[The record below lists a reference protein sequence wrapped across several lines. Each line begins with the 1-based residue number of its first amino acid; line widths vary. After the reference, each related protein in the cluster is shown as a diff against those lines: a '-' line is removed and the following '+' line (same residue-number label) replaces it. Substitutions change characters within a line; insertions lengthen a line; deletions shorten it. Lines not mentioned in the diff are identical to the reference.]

1 MFRYLQG
8 EPVYTEL
15 ELESGGSGQLEVW
28 LDDCLAAEVS
38 VCGEGK
44 ATVPLDL
51 TGLERKDTGYEIRSG
66 VPARGKTWRFR
77 ACVFWRSI
85 FHDGKKVA
93 KGTETEKEKEERTMG
108 ERTETERTKIS
119 LRGQD
124 TYDISDHLYGIF
136 LEDIGFSV
144 DGGLNAN
151 MVNNYS
157 FDGVYLDR
165 QEIRAVEEPLRYWR
179 FEGERM
185 TSGTEKAL
193 SKNSKYA
200 RIVVRE
206 KASLIN
212 YGYSGQQK
220 GWEIPSMSIKE
231 GQTYT
236 FSALVRNRTFN
247 GKIGVQAVNG
257 RGEPAERRRPSV
269 RSRRSWAFPR
279 NRRRCWRQ
287 GRRDG

>member
-1 MFRYLQG
+1 
-8 EPVYTEL
+8 
-15 ELESGGSGQLEVW
+15 
-28 LDDCLAAEVS
+28 
-38 VCGEGK
+38 
-44 ATVPLDL
+44 
-51 TGLERKDTGYEIRSG
+51 
-66 VPARGKTWRFR
+66 
-77 ACVFWRSI
+77 
-85 FHDGKKVA
+85 
-93 KGTETEKEKEERTMG
+93 MG

-193 SKNSKYA
+193 SKKQQIRA
-200 RIVVRE
+200 D
-206 KASLIN
+206 
-212 YGYSGQQK
+212 SGQGEGIPDQLRLQRTAEGMGDSLHVHK
-220 GWEIPSMSIKE
+220 G
-231 GQTYT
+231 
-236 FSALVRNRTFN
+236 
-247 GKIGVQAVNG
+247 
-257 RGEPAERRRPSV
+257 RPDV
-269 RSRRSWAFPR
+269 HILRP
-279 NRRRCWRQ
+279 CEKPYL
-287 GRRDG
+287 

>member
-1 MFRYLQG
+1 
-8 EPVYTEL
+8 
-15 ELESGGSGQLEVW
+15 
-28 LDDCLAAEVS
+28 
-38 VCGEGK
+38 
-44 ATVPLDL
+44 
-51 TGLERKDTGYEIRSG
+51 
-66 VPARGKTWRFR
+66 
-77 ACVFWRSI
+77 
-85 FHDGKKVA
+85 
-93 KGTETEKEKEERTMG
+93 MG

-257 RGEPAERRRPSV
+257 RGEPLTEEAFCEISEELGISPEPTPVLETRAQGWVKISLSV
-269 RSRRSWAFPR
+269 TGTKEAY
-279 NRRRCWRQ
+279 
-287 GRRDG
+287 